1 MTPTTGGTGL
11 GLFATHDNLDTVRL
25 DGSGAFVW
33 GTQLTMGQH
42 FLCTNA
48 VVAPAQ
54 STALVVVLRDH
65 GPLGQL
71 PDASVDNRWGAGTQD
86 AVDAYYHTVG
96 WRDWLSRTFG
106 MDSFDDAHGAF
117 LAVVDVPPNE
127 PGKLNAYQSFPV
139 LHLPGR
145 FTNSNLSE
153 VSYTQ
158 AIANVQGTFASA
170 PDVVSHELAHSVT
183 RSFSR
188 LRYRRE
194 SGALNEA
201 FSDWIGVAFEQLAR
215 DGDSAG
221 RWLLGESVLGLRN
234 LQNPL
239 KPPRGAIDP
248 DTYLGAGW
256 RPADATACP
265 APIGSGDDDN
275 DFCYVHTNSGVGNKM
290 FQLLVD
296 GGAHNGVRVEGIGM
310 ETAARIAMDAQ
321 RHHWTA
327 NSDYLDAR
335 SGMVAAA
342 SDYGEWAKTQT
353 QRAWRAV
360 CVDDPRPPPPACPAP
375 NALKA
380 LRVHLRGFAH
390 GEVLA
395 QLVVPRDGANP
406 PSIGHLLYLLS
417 TNPNLDVD
425 GVMSNT
431 RARQRDLTGHEI
443 AIQFPASIG
452 IEYTYYALLE
462 RHGDASPLVAVPVRG
477 GLSLALLR
485 ASALIADSRAA
496 TMTITSGMDGT
507 ILHLALPAS
516 SAGAP
521 ANAKDLLDHHDAHV
535 HAVAAGATGAVL
547 SWDGLAADTDYIWHA
562 VVVQSLSTQIRESG
576 SIPGSHASELL
587 AAPFHTASE
596 STTLPSLSLSASPGR
611 TRADVGVDA
620 SAGGDLLS
628 LVARDTGQAAPASAE
643 ALAGLPGALVTTV
656 AAGASTL
663 VRTGL
668 EAGAAYVAFAALRTG
683 DGDSPVAR
691 AGFETLAPLTLS
703 LSASPGRTRAD
714 VGVDAS
720 AGGDLLS
727 LVARDTGQGAP
738 ASAEALAGLPGASS
752 TTVAAGAST
761 LVRTGL
767 EAGAAYVAFA
777 ALRTGDGDSPVAR
790 AGFET
795 LAPLTLSLS
804 ASPGRTR
811 ADVGVDASAGGELLS
826 LVARDTGQGAPASA
840 EALAGLPGAS
850 STTVAA
856 GASTLVRTGLE
867 AGAAYVAFAALR
879 TGDGDSPVARAGFE
893 TLAPLTLSLS
903 ASPGRTRADVGVDAS
918 AGGELRYL
926 VARDT
931 GQGAPASAEALAGLP
946 GAFSTTVAAGAS
958 TLVRTGLEAGAAYV
972 AFAAL
977 RTGDGDSPVARAG
990 FETLAPLTLSLS
1002 ASPGRTR
1009 ADVGVD
1015 ASAGGELL
1023 SLVARDTG
1031 QGAPASAE
1039 ALAGL
1044 PGAFSTTVAAGAST
1058 LVRTGLEAGAAYVA
1072 FAALRTG
1079 DGDSPV
1085 ARAGFETLAPLT
1097 LSLSASPG
1105 RTRADVGVDASAG
1118 GELLSLVARDT
1129 GQGAPASA
1137 EALAGLPGA
1146 LVTTVAAGAS
1156 TLVRTG
1162 LEAGAAYVAFAALR
1176 TGDGD
1181 SPVARAGFE
1190 TLAPLTLSLSA
1201 SPGRTRADVGVD
1213 ASAGGEL
1220 LSLVAR
1226 DTGQGAPASA
1236 EALAG
1241 LPGALVTTVAAGA
1254 STLVRTGLEA
1264 GAAYVAFAALRTG
1277 DGDSPVARA
1286 GFETLAPLAV
1296 PPPVPPLT
1304 PQPVAPTS
1312 VVTRLSLSASPGRT
1326 RADVGVDASAGG
1338 ELLSLVARDTGQAA
1352 PASAEALAGLP
1363 GAFSTT
1369 VAAGASTLVRTG
1381 LEAGAAYVAFA
1392 ALRTG
1397 DGDSPVARAGFETL
1411 APLTLSLSASPGR
1424 TRADVGVDASAGG
1437 DLLSLVARDT
1447 GQGAPASAEAL
1458 AGLPGASSTT
1468 VAAGASTLVRTGLEA
1483 GAAYVAF
1490 AALRTGDGDSPVARA
1505 GFETLAPLTLSLSA
1519 SPGRTRADV
1528 GVDASAGGDLLH
1540 LVARDTGQGAPASA
1554 EALAGLPGASST
1566 TVAAGASTLVRT
1578 GLEAGAAYVAFAA
1591 LRTGDG
1597 DSPVARADFETL
1609 APVALSPRADSI
1621 DISIETDADGTL
1633 HYLILPASEQ
1643 ATFTGVA
1650 ALANDLRAR
1659 TAALEAG
1666 ANALSWNGLAPDT
1679 AYVVY
1684 TFIRTQDGDSPLKMR
1699 QVTTEAGATG
1709 GGASDG
1715 TDGGG
1720 GCSLGNGGSGIGW
1733 LLGWWCLWFVRRRC
1747 TAAHAT
1753 NLSATSRFA

>member
-65 GPLGQL
+65 GPLEIL

-86 AVDAYYHTVG
+86 AVDAYHHTIG

-117 LAVVDVPPNE
+117 LVVVDVPPNE
-127 PGKLNAYQSFPV
+127 PGKLNASQI
-139 LHLPGR
+139 LLGLILPDN
-145 FTNSNLSE
+145 FTTSNLSE
-153 VSYTQ
+153 VSYTPT
-158 AIANVQGTFASA
+158 IANVQGTFASA

-183 RSFSR
+183 ASFSR

-380 LRVHLRGFAH
+380 LRVHLSGFEDRGDA
-390 GEVLA
+390 LA
-395 QLVVPRDGANP
+395 RLAVPRDRANP
-406 PSIGHLLYLLS
+406 PSIARLLYLLS
-417 TNPNLDVD
+417 TDPNLDVD
-425 GVMSNT
+425 GLRRST
-431 RARQRDLTGHEI
+431 SARQRDLTGHEI
-443 AIQFPASIG
+443 ADQFPASVG
-452 IEYTYYALLE
+452 VEYTYYALLE

-521 ANAKDLLDHHDAHV
+521 TNAKDLLDHHDARV
-535 HAVAAGATGAVL
+535 HAVAAGTAGAVL
-547 SWDGLAADTDYIWHA
+547 SWDGLAADTDYVWHA
-562 VVVQSLSTQIRESG
+562 VVVQSLSTYLRESG

-587 AAPFHTASE
+587 AAPFRTASE

-611 TRADVGVDA
+611 TRADIGVDA
-620 SAGGDLLS
+620 SAGGNLLH
-628 LVARDTGQAAPASAE
+628 LVERDTGQGAPASAA
-643 ALAGLPGALVTTV
+643 ALAALPGALSTQV

-691 AGFETLAPLTLS
+691 AGFETLAPLALS

-714 VGVDAS
+714 IGVDAS
-720 AGGDLLS
+720 AGGELGY

-738 ASAEALAGLPGASS
+738 ASAAALAALPGALS
-752 TTVAAGAST
+752 TQVAAGAST

-795 LAPLTLSLS
+795 LAPLALSLS

-811 ADVGVDASAGGELLS
+811 ADIGVDASAGGEL
-826 LVARDTGQGAPASA
+826 G
-840 EALAGLPGAS
+840 
-850 STTVAA
+850 
-856 GASTLVRTGLE
+856 
-867 AGAAYVAFAALR
+867 
-879 TGDGDSPVARAGFE
+879 
-893 TLAPLTLSLS
+893 
-903 ASPGRTRADVGVDAS
+903 
-918 AGGELRYL
+918 YL

-931 GQGAPASAEALAGLP
+931 GQGAPASAAALA
-946 GAFSTTVAAGAS
+946 A
-958 TLVRTGLEAGAAYV
+958 
-972 AFAAL
+972 
-977 RTGDGDSPVARAG
+977 
-990 FETLAPLTLSLS
+990 
-1002 ASPGRTR
+1002 
-1009 ADVGVD
+1009 
-1015 ASAGGELL
+1015 
-1023 SLVARDTG
+1023 
-1031 QGAPASAE
+1031 
-1039 ALAGL
+1039 
-1044 PGAFSTTVAAGAST
+1044 
-1058 LVRTGLEAGAAYVA
+1058 
-1072 FAALRTG
+1072 
-1079 DGDSPV
+1079 
-1085 ARAGFETLAPLT
+1085 
-1097 LSLSASPG
+1097 
-1105 RTRADVGVDASAG
+1105 
-1118 GELLSLVARDT
+1118 
-1129 GQGAPASA
+1129 
-1137 EALAGLPGA
+1137 LPGA
-1146 LVTTVAAGAS
+1146 LS
-1156 TLVRTG
+1156 T
-1162 LEAGAAYVAFAALR
+1162 
-1176 TGDGD
+1176 
-1181 SPVARAGFE
+1181 
-1190 TLAPLTLSLSA
+1190 
-1201 SPGRTRADVGVD
+1201 
-1213 ASAGGEL
+1213 
-1220 LSLVAR
+1220 
-1226 DTGQGAPASA
+1226 Q
-1236 EALAG
+1236 
-1241 LPGALVTTVAAGA
+1241 VAAGA

-1326 RADVGVDASAGG
+1326 RADIGVDASAGG
-1338 ELLSLVARDTGQAA
+1338 GLLHLVARDTGQGA
-1352 PASAEALAGLP
+1352 PASAEALAALP
-1363 GAFSTT
+1363 GALSTQVAAGAST
-1369 VAAGASTLVRTG
+1369 LTRTGLEAGAAYVAFAALRTGDGDSPVARAGFETLAPLALSLSASPGRTRADIGVDASAGGDLLHLVERDTGQGAPASAEALASLPGALSTQVAAGASTLVRTG

-1411 APLTLSLSASPGR
+1411 APLALSLSASPGR
-1424 TRADVGVDASAGG
+1424 TRADIGVDASAGG
-1437 DLLSLVARDT
+1437 ELGYLVARDT
-1447 GQGAPASAEAL
+1447 GQGAPASAAAL
-1458 AGLPGASSTT
+1458 AALPGALSTQVT
-1468 VAAGASTLVRTGLEA
+1468 AGASTLVRTGLEAGAAYVAFAALRTGDGDSPVARAGFETLAPLALSLSASPGRTRADIGVDASAGGELGYLVARDTGQGAPASAAALAALPGALSTQVAAGASTLVRTGLEA

-1505 GFETLAPLTLSLSA
+1505 GFETLAPLALSLSA
-1519 SPGRTRADV
+1519 SPGRTRADIGV
-1528 GVDASAGGDLLH
+1528 DASAGGELGYLVARDTGQGAPASAAALAALPGALSTQVTAGASTLVRTGLEAGAAYVAFAALRTGDGDSPVARAGFETLAPLALSLSASPGRTRADIGVDASAGGDLLH
-1540 LVARDTGQGAPASA
+1540 LVERDTGQGAPASA
-1554 EALAGLPGASST
+1554 EALASLPGALST
-1566 TVAAGASTLVRT
+1566 QVAAGASTLVRT

-1597 DSPVARADFETL
+1597 DSPVARAGFETL
-1609 APVALSPRADSI
+1609 APVVLSPRADSI

-1633 HYLILPASEQ
+1633 HYLVLPASEQ
-1643 ATFTGVA
+1643 ATLTSVA
-1650 ALANDLRAR
+1650 ALANDPRAR
-1659 TAALEAG
+1659 TAAVEAG

-1679 AYVVY
+1679 SYVVY

-1699 QVTTEAGATG
+1699 QVTTEAGAAG

-1720 GCSLGNGGSGIGW
+1720 GCGLGNGGGGIGW

-1753 NLSATSRFA
+1753 NLPATSRFA

>member
-201 FSDWIGVAFEQLAR
+201 FSDWIGVAFKQLAR

-265 APIGSGDDDN
+265 TPIGSGDDDN

-380 LRVHLRGFAH
+380 LRVHLRGFEDRGDA
-390 GEVLA
+390 LA
-395 QLVVPRDGANP
+395 QLAVPRDRANP
-406 PSIGHLLYLLS
+406 PSIARLLYLLS

-425 GVMSNT
+425 GLRRST
-431 RARQRDLTGHEI
+431 SARQRDLTGHEI
-443 AIQFPASIG
+443 ADQFQASVG
-452 IEYTYYALLE
+452 VEYTYYALLE

-521 ANAKDLLDHHDAHV
+521 TNAKDLLDHHDARV
-535 HAVAAGATGAVL
+535 HAVAAGTTGAVL
-547 SWDGLAADTDYIWHA
+547 SWDGLAADTDYVWHA
-562 VVVQSLSTQIRESG
+562 VAVQSLSTYLRESG

-587 AAPFHTASE
+587 AAPFRTASE

-620 SAGGDLLS
+620 SAGGELLS
-628 LVARDTGQAAPASAE
+628 LVERDTGQDAPASAA
-643 ALAGLPGALVTTV
+643 ALAALPGALSAAV

-663 VRTGL
+663 TRTGL

-691 AGFETLAPLTLS
+691 ADFETLAPLTLS

-720 AGGDLLS
+720 AGGELLS
-727 LVARDTGQGAP
+727 LVERNTGQDAP
-738 ASAEALAGLPGASS
+738 ASAAALAALPGALSAA
-752 TTVAAGAST
+752 VAAGAST
-761 LVRTGL
+761 LTRTGL

-826 LVARDTGQGAPASA
+826 LVERNTGQDAPASA
-840 EALAGLPGAS
+840 AALAALPGALAGA
-850 STTVAA
+850 VAA
-856 GASTLVRTGLE
+856 GASTLTRTGLE

-879 TGDGDSPVARAGFE
+879 TGDGDSPVARA
-893 TLAPLTLSLS
+893 
-903 ASPGRTRADVGVDAS
+903 D
-918 AGGELRYL
+918 
-926 VARDT
+926 
-931 GQGAPASAEALAGLP
+931 
-946 GAFSTTVAAGAS
+946 
-958 TLVRTGLEAGAAYV
+958 
-972 AFAAL
+972 
-977 RTGDGDSPVARAG
+977 

-1023 SLVARDTG
+1023 SLVERNTG
-1031 QGAPASAE
+1031 QDAPASAAALAALPG
-1039 ALAGL
+1039 ALAG
-1044 PGAFSTTVAAGAST
+1044 AVAAGAST
-1058 LVRTGLEAGAAYVA
+1058 LTRTGLEAGAAYVA

-1085 ARAGFETLAPLT
+1085 ARADFETLAPLT

-1118 GELLSLVARDT
+1118 GELLSLVERNT
-1129 GQGAPASA
+1129 GQDAPASA
-1137 EALAGLPGA
+1137 AALAALPGA
-1146 LVTTVAAGAS
+1146 LAGAVAAGAS
-1156 TLVRTG
+1156 TLTRTG

-1181 SPVARAGFE
+1181 SPVARADFE

-1220 LSLVAR
+1220 LSLVER
-1226 DTGQGAPASA
+1226 NTGQDAPASA
-1236 EALAG
+1236 AALAA
-1241 LPGALVTTVAAGA
+1241 LPGALAGAVAAGA
-1254 STLVRTGLEA
+1254 STLT
-1264 GAAYVAFAALRTG
+1264 
-1277 DGDSPVARA
+1277 
-1286 GFETLAPLAV
+1286 
-1296 PPPVPPLT
+1296 
-1304 PQPVAPTS
+1304 
-1312 VVTRLSLSASPGRT
+1312 
-1326 RADVGVDASAGG
+1326 
-1338 ELLSLVARDTGQAA
+1338 
-1352 PASAEALAGLP
+1352 
-1363 GAFSTT
+1363 
-1369 VAAGASTLVRTG
+1369 
-1381 LEAGAAYVAFA
+1381 
-1392 ALRTG
+1392 
-1397 DGDSPVARAGFETL
+1397 
-1411 APLTLSLSASPGR
+1411 
-1424 TRADVGVDASAGG
+1424 
-1437 DLLSLVARDT
+1437 
-1447 GQGAPASAEAL
+1447 
-1458 AGLPGASSTT
+1458 
-1468 VAAGASTLVRTGLEA
+1468 
-1483 GAAYVAF
+1483 
-1490 AALRTGDGDSPVARA
+1490 
-1505 GFETLAPLTLSLSA
+1505 
-1519 SPGRTRADV
+1519 
-1528 GVDASAGGDLLH
+1528 
-1540 LVARDTGQGAPASA
+1540 
-1554 EALAGLPGASST
+1554 
-1566 TVAAGASTLVRT
+1566 RT

-1609 APVALSPRADSI
+1609 APLTLSLSASPGRTRADVGVDASAGGELLSLVERNTGQDAPASAAALAALPGALAGAVAAGASTLTRTGLEAGAAYVAFAALRTGDGDSPVARADFETLALVALSPRADSI

-1684 TFIRTQDGDSPLKMR
+1684 TFIRTQDGDSSLKMW
-1699 QVTTEAGATG
+1699 QVTTAG
-1709 GGASDG
+1709 GGASDDTGGG
-1715 TDGGG
+1715 TVDGDTGGGTVDGDTGGGGVDGDTGGGGVDGDTGGGVDGDTGGGTVDGDTGGGTVDGDTGGGTVDGDTDGDTGGGTVDGDTGGGAVDGDTDGGTARGGGG
-1720 GCSLGNGGSGIGW
+1720 GCGLGNGGSGIGW
-1733 LLGWWCLWFVRRRC
+1733 LLGWWCLRFVRRRC
-1747 TAAHAT
+1747 TAAHVT
-1753 NLSATSRFA
+1753 HLPATSRFA